1 MCIRDSPYAIKCTFI
16 NLIRQF
22 SLSACRKTYRMLDLF
37 ENEYRGHFDYI
48 VILCPTLRYNK
59 NYLAKCWI
67 KEDDCG
73 FFIKPGDK
81 LLEWI
86 KQLSAFFSSKNTLF
100 IVDNMIADET
110 LDKTRGAL
118 LVIAISGSHREHSLR
133 GCLLSD
139 IRKSQSPCVTNLNSS
154 SCGSQRIGELELIIT
169 ENDVGSWDVGYIKER
184 LENEKHACLYL
195 RLEHPKTFQVLTSI

>member
-1 MCIRDSPYAIKCTFI
+1 MER
-16 NLIRQF
+16 LH
-22 SLSACRKTYRMLDLF
+22 LDLLV
-37 ENEYRGHFDYI
+37 NEYRGHFDYI

-154 SCGSQRIGELELIIT
+154 SCGSQRIDTNLNSSLKRTMLHLGILIYQGAVSYT
-169 ENDVGSWDVGYIKER
+169 
-184 LENEKHACLYL
+184 H
-195 RLEHPKTFQVLTSI
+195 LTLPTILLV